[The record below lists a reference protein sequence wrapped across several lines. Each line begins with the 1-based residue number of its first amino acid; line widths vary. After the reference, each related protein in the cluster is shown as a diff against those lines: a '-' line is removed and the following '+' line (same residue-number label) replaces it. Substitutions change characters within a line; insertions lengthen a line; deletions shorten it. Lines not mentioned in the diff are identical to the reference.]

1 MPAADPRAPM
11 KAVAPPDRLGRA
23 LDRLGSGALT
33 ASACMLLLMMV
44 LMCVEIAARLFFK
57 TSIQI
62 SEEYSGY
69 LFTWA
74 TMGGF
79 LYAQRSDRFLRV
91 DALRNALPVRVRA
104 AVDGL
109 AALAGAV
116 LSLILLEATWHTFYS
131 SVLFETTSMQYS
143 ETPLYLPQVIMPV
156 GFALLTLAFLHTAFA
171 QWRAACGLAPVPQP
185 MVIAADSPKA
195 VQE

>member
-1 MPAADPRAPM
+1 ME
-11 KAVAPPDRLGRA
+11 AVTLLDRLGRG
-23 LDRLGSGALT
+23 LDRLGAGALT
-33 ASACMLLLMMV
+33 ASACMLLLMMA

-91 DALRNALPVRVRA
+91 DALRNVLPVRIRA
-104 AVDGL
+104 AIDGL
-109 AALAGAV
+109 AAMAGVV
-116 LSLILLEATWHTFYS
+116 LSLILLDATWDTFYS
-131 SVLFETTSMQYS
+131 SILFETTSMQYS

-156 GFALLTLAFLHTAFA
+156 GFALLAAAFLHTAVT
-171 QWRAACGLAPVPQP
+171 QWRAACGRGPVPDP
-185 MVIAADSPKA
+185 LVMAADAGKA